1 MVGELDGVGASG
13 DERGLGL
20 DRLGETAMQRCRF
33 AGEEVLEDGFTQQ
46 GVAKSEAVA
55 VDDQQLGID
64 SLA

>member
-1 MVGELDGVGASG
+1 
-13 DERGLGL
+13 
-20 DRLGETAMQRCRF
+20 MQRCGF

-46 GVAKSEAVA
+46 GVAESEAVA